1 MLFKRRK
8 PLNKSRRFMVMLRKN
23 FRKKRYKTLRSPDV
37 KPVVGCIMKCDL
49 GLLLEHTGV
58 YIGDGKI
65 VSLNRHSQIR
75 VESPKTF
82 FPPGTNPDSNR
93 IYTACFEKTDIVLA
107 APIIAKRAKKHINEK
122 TPYNVLFNNCHRFT
136 CGCVTGNFENDVV
149 SFAMLEE
156 ILHRNIALLRPKK
169 SLWNRFKNFVL
180 RKKEK
185 PLSDRYNWRPV
196 KFD

>member
-1 MLFKRRK
+1 
-8 PLNKSRRFMVMLRKN
+8 MVMLRKN
-23 FRKKRYKTLRSPDV
+23 FRKRRYKTLRSPDV
-37 KPVVGCIMKCDL
+37 KPVVGCILKCDL

-93 IYTACFEKTDIVLA
+93 IYTACFEKTDVVLA
-107 APIIAKRAKKHINEK
+107 APIVAKRAKKHINEK

-156 ILHRNIALLRPKK
+156 TLHRCIAQLRPKK
-169 SLWNRFKNFVL
+169 SLWQRIKNFVL
-180 RKKEK
+180 RRKEP
-185 PLSDRYNWRPV
+185 PLPDRYNWRPV

>member
-1 MLFKRRK
+1 M
-8 PLNKSRRFMVMLRKN
+8 NKSRRFMVMLRKN
-23 FRKKRYKTLRSPDV
+23 FRKRRYKTLRSPDV
-37 KPVVGCIMKCDL
+37 KPVVGCILKCDL

-93 IYTACFEKTDIVLA
+93 IYTACFEKTDVVLA
-107 APIIAKRAKKHINEK
+107 APIVAKRAKKHINEK

-156 ILHRNIALLRPKK
+156 ILHKNIAALKPKK
-169 SLWNRFKNFVL
+169 SLWQRLKNFVL
-180 RKKEK
+180 RRKEK
-185 PLSDRYNWRPV
+185 PLPDRYNWRPV

>member
-1 MLFKRRK
+1 MLFKRRT

-23 FRKKRYKTLRSPDV
+23 FRKRRYKTLRSPDV
-37 KPVVGCIMKCDL
+37 KPVVGCILKCDL

-93 IYTACFEKTDIVLA
+93 IYTACFEKTDVVLA
-107 APIIAKRAKKHINEK
+107 APIVAKRAKKHINEK

-156 ILHRNIALLRPKK
+156 TLHRCIAQLRPKK
-169 SLWNRFKNFVL
+169 SLWQRLKNFVL
-180 RKKEK
+180 RRKEQ
-185 PLSDRYNWRPV
+185 PLPDRYNWRPV
-196 KFD
+196 KFG

>member
-1 MLFKRRK
+1 M
-8 PLNKSRRFMVMLRKN
+8 
-23 FRKKRYKTLRSPDV
+23 
-37 KPVVGCIMKCDL
+37 
-49 GLLLEHTGV
+49 
-58 YIGDGKI
+58 
-65 VSLNRHSQIR
+65 
-75 VESPKTF
+75 
-82 FPPGTNPDSNR
+82 
-93 IYTACFEKTDIVLA
+93 LA

-169 SLWNRFKNFVL
+169 SLWHRFKNFVL

>member
-169 SLWNRFKNFVL
+169 SLWQRVKNFVL
-180 RKKEK
+180 RRKEH
-185 PLSDRYNWRPV
+185 PLPDRYNWRPV